1 MKASEIEIL
10 INKSSSNIYVNDCGD
25 RIADGVDVAYLVKS
39 LLATRECVSVIAE
52 QSEQLKAFADYA
64 QKRMWKDGDKDLSEF
79 VDKFL
84 SL

>member
-52 QSEQLKAFADYA
+52 QSEQLKAFAEKVNNYYNGGCGTVDELI
-64 QKRMWKDGDKDLSEF
+64 DKMN
-79 VDKFL
+79 